1 MQFEFN
7 FDIIGVTEMHL
18 DKSVSD
24 NDIRIDGMKT
34 FREDQK
40 KCKAGGCLIYCRNNL
55 QVILRK
61 DLSACELETIWVQPT
76 SCRFLSFT
84 GCQNVFGRA
93 YAILG

>member
-1 MQFEFN
+1 MSVT
-7 FDIIGVTEMHL
+7 DIIGVTEMHL

-34 FREDQK
+34 FRQDQK

-61 DLSACELETIWVQPT
+61 DLSACELETVWVQPT
-76 SCRFLSFT
+76 SCRFFVIYRLSECLWKRLCNT
-84 GCQNVFGRA
+84 W
-93 YAILG
+93 